1 MTSTT
6 NKSVIGIKFPYQQI
20 TLTQISNQAMYCLIQ
35 LVYSYF
41 QPYLHFLLS
50 EFINR
55 TPVKGIRQ
63 STQYKTTIQQKAN
76 NQLGVNLIKQI
87 VYEKTSARLHQ
98 HSAQKS

>member
-41 QPYLHFLLS
+41 QPYLYFLSS
-50 EFINR
+50 EFK
-55 TPVKGIRQ
+55 TARQ
-63 STQYKTTIQQKAN
+63 
-76 NQLGVNLIKQI
+76 
-87 VYEKTSARLHQ
+87 
-98 HSAQKS
+98 

>member
-20 TLTQISNQAMYCLIQ
+20 TLTQISNQTMYCLIQ

-41 QPYLHFLLS
+41 KLYLYFLSS

-55 TPVKGIRQ
+55 TPVKVIRQ
-63 STQYKTTIQQKAN
+63 STQYKMTIQQKAN

-87 VYEKTSARLHQ
+87 VYKKTSARLQQ

>member
-41 QPYLHFLLS
+41 QPYLYFLS
-50 EFINR
+50 SVFANRFI
-55 TPVKGIRQ
+55 
-63 STQYKTTIQQKAN
+63 S
-76 NQLGVNLIKQI
+76 I
-87 VYEKTSARLHQ
+87 VYVLNGRKVIT
-98 HSAQKS
+98 